1 MPRRAS
7 TFPCHAIPSG
17 TSYPH
22 GRRLLPPP
30 FPLCCAGRRLRAP
43 YISAHAIIL
52 PFAVSARLFEQAST
66 TRATRTP
73 MGARPAFT
81 RRAVGG
87 ECNLIVLDAGDVFH
101 DAFADTRV
109 T

>member
-1 MPRRAS
+1 
-7 TFPCHAIPSG
+7 
-17 TSYPH
+17 
-22 GRRLLPPP
+22 
-30 FPLCCAGRRLRAP
+30 
-43 YISAHAIIL
+43 
-52 PFAVSARLFEQAST
+52 
-66 TRATRTP
+66 